1 MEVKSLLIQLMP
13 ATESSVNKKKGFLC
27 VRPRLADLRLLT
39 TVECLRLVD
48 HQKLTHFTGH
58 ALDTRPGRCL
68 FCALFSE
75 TSRSCS
81 ETKGTS
87 RWFLMIK
94 SGFEIF
100 LLCAMFCFVVYHG
113 FRYDMLL
120 LFRFVRCLPFCCCCC
135 YCCRRKNERSWM
147 SVCCWNVWFD
157 SLQRRL
163 PLHRGYSTF
172 PRSLQ
177 FILCAGVLWGQ
188 AEGAGGWRFA

>member
-13 ATESSVNKKKGFLC
+13 ATESTVNKKRFSVC
-27 VRPRLADLRLLT
+27 SPSSRDLRLLT

-58 ALDTRPGRCL
+58 ASATRPGNVCS
-68 FCALFSE
+68 ALFSE
-75 TSRSCS
+75 SSRSCS

-94 SGFEIF
+94 SEFEIF

-120 LFRFVRCLPFCCCCC
+120 LFRFVRCLPFCCC
-135 YCCRRKNERSWM
+135 YCCRRKEWEKLNERLLLKC
-147 SVCCWNVWFD
+147 VVWFPSASS
-157 SLQRRL
+157 SLTQRIQHISEKFAIYFVRW
-163 PLHRGYSTF
+163 
-172 PRSLQ
+172 RSM
-177 FILCAGVLWGQ
+177 GTN
-188 AEGAGGWRFA
+188 WRCLREFV

>member
-1 MEVKSLLIQLMP
+1 MTKS
-13 ATESSVNKKKGFLC
+13 E
-27 VRPRLADLRLLT
+27 
-39 TVECLRLVD
+39 
-48 HQKLTHFTGH
+48 
-58 ALDTRPGRCL
+58 
-68 FCALFSE
+68 
-75 TSRSCS
+75 
-81 ETKGTS
+81 
-87 RWFLMIK
+87 
-94 SGFEIF
+94 FEIF

-113 FRYDMLL
+113 FWYDMLL

-177 FILCAGVLWGQ
+177 FILCADVQWGRAEAAFGASFCLMTLSSGFCGQYGLKNEGKRIFIGKCVSRAKFDLLASWPFVHLDFWVLVLYS
-188 AEGAGGWRFA
+188 WRYL